1 MAENTIDTPYGQTL
15 ATFSGEEQDILS
27 LMMVD
32 KTSRAFYE
40 NQWREYNYAYQMI
53 LYEYAYQ
60 RQFNPSLPLEQQVR
74 NMFPEKKLAD
84 YKLPL
89 EFAVITRQIADEL
102 NSLPKPKW
110 SSMSDEPREKDGKS
124 KIFQKVYDFVF
135 DQCDGDWEQ
144 FKTLLGKAIYGTAI
158 EHVFHEYTEYPDYEA
173 DGVDGDG
180 QVTFKKINRV
190 INRSRFKYMDL
201 RHVLVDANA
210 TDINDAEHCFIF
222 SNIGYP
228 SFKKMFG
235 NDKVFD
241 VENVKPINPI
251 EAFVSLGEARK
262 GATFPV
268 VQLALFHD
276 VPNNR
281 TMWLANGKRINKKDL
296 HIPVPSLNGKPM
308 LPVAVHYEAK
318 ADNEFYGISKCSIIK
333 PFREVKNKLRNA
345 FFDIAK
351 KMAFNT
357 LVIDPMSDF
366 DETTYEF
373 GQPFIRAVPDEIKP
387 IPASGNLQPIV
398 DLDKQTDQDIITF
411 TGINILNTAGGSSS
425 ESATKTA
432 VRQESQVKLVEL
444 GLKMNS
450 YHGYKRRAN
459 LLKQL
464 IRLHY
469 RSGRV
474 KKIVEGTPEA
484 LVISTP
490 GVQLNRGQTEKNK
503 GKIYESKITGVGRF
517 ELKSTDL
524 QDDVELVME
533 GGNVSATKELT
544 KARQKDAAEF
554 IRSLA
559 PDPQGA
565 LPYDVNELV
574 KWAIT
579 WGELPTTIMKGQTAG
594 VEDKTPDEIIQG
606 MDLLEKPP
614 TIEDTI
620 NQQKNAQLQ
629 QAGGGQPQTSPA
641 PTAQGG
647 SPVLAGQGAV
657 SQPITPSVR

>member
-1 MAENTIDTPYGQTL
+1 MSDTLTPYGQSISK
-15 ATFSGEEQDILS
+15 FSSEEQDVLQ
-27 LMMVD
+27 LMNTD
-32 KTSRAFYE
+32 KTARVYYE
-40 NQWREYNYAYQMI
+40 NLWREFSYAYQMI

-110 SSMSDEPREKDGKS
+110 NSMTANSLARDSKS
-124 KIFQKVYDFVF
+124 KIFQKVYDYVF

-158 EHVFHEYTEYPDYEA
+158 EHVFHEYAEYPDYEA
-173 DGVDGDG
+173 ESVGDDG
-180 QVTFKKINRV
+180 QVKFKKVDRIISRT
-190 INRSRFKYMDL
+190 RFKYMDL
-201 RHVLVDANA
+201 RHVLVDCNA
-210 TDINDAEHCFIF
+210 TDINDAEHCSIL
-222 SNIGYP
+222 SNINYP
-228 SFKKMFG
+228 TFQKMCS
-235 NDKVFD
+235 DPKVFD
-241 VENVKPINPI
+241 ISEVKPIQPT
-251 EAFVSLGEARK
+251 ECFVTLGEARK
-262 GATFPV
+262 GTSYPV
-268 VQLALFHD
+268 VQLVLFHD

-281 TMWLANGKRINKKDL
+281 SMWLANGNRINIKDM
-296 HIPVPSLNGKPM
+296 HIPIPSVNGKPM
-308 LPVAVHYEAK
+308 LPIAVHYESK
-318 ADNEFYGISKCSIIK
+318 ADNEFYGISKCTIIK

-373 GQPFIRAVPDEIKP
+373 GQPFIRAIPDEIKP

-450 YHGYKRRAN
+450 CHGFKRRAI

-469 RSGRV
+469 ASGRV
-474 KKIVEGTPEA
+474 KKIAGDAPQPM
-484 LVISTP
+484 VITTP
-490 GVQLNRGQTEKNK
+490 GVQLKRGILNKNK
-503 GKIYESKITGVGRF
+503 LYEERIQGMGRF
-517 ELKSTDL
+517 ELKQTDM
-524 QDDVELVME
+524 QDDVELIME
-533 GGNVSATKELT
+533 GGNVSATKELV
-544 KARQKDAAEF
+544 KARQMDAAEF
-554 IRSLA
+554 IMKIP
-559 PDPQGA
+559 PDPQNQSN
-565 LPYDVNELV
+565 YDVAALIR
-574 KWAIT
+574 WAVE
-579 WGELPTTIMKGQTAG
+579 WGELPKEIMKGQAG
-594 VEDKTPDEIIQG
+594 GVSDKSPDQIIQG
-606 MDLLEKPP
+606 MQLLDKPP
-614 TIEDTI
+614 NIQDTL
-620 NQQKNAQLQ
+620 NQMQNGQST
-629 QAGGGQPQTSPA
+629 GQPPAPGAPPQAQA
-641 PTAQGG
+641 PTAAGG
-647 SPVLAGQGAV
+647 RPLMAGSGAV
-657 SQPITPSVR
+657 GQLPAPGA

>member
-1 MAENTIDTPYGQTL
+1 MPNPQDIETPYGTAKNQ
-15 ATFSGEEQDILS
+15 FSSEEQDILS
-27 LMMVD
+27 LMMAD
-32 KTSRAFYE
+32 KTARVFYE

-110 SSMSDEPREKDGKS
+110 TSMTDNPAARDGKS
-124 KIFQKVYDFVF
+124 KIFQRVYDYTF

-144 FKTLLGKAIYGTAI
+144 FKGLLSKAINGTNI
-158 EHVFHEYTEYPDYEA
+158 EHVFHEYAEYPDYEA
-173 DGVDGDG
+173 SEVDKDGEV
-180 QVTFKKINRV
+180 QFKKVNRV
-190 INRSRFKYMDL
+190 IDRVRFKSKDL
-201 RHVLVDANA
+201 RHVLVDCNA
-210 TDINDAEHCFIF
+210 TDINDAEHDFVL
-222 SNIGYP
+222 SNVNYP
-228 SFKKMFG
+228 SFVKMFG
-235 NDKVFD
+235 NNKNFD
-241 VENVKPINPI
+241 IEGVKPINPV
-251 EAFVSLGEARK
+251 EAFVSLGEARR
-262 GATFPV
+262 GVGFPI

-276 VPNNR
+276 KPNNR
-281 TMWLANGKRINKKDL
+281 MMWLANGKRINKRDL
-296 HIPVPSLNGKPM
+296 HIPIPSVNGMPM
-308 LPVAVHYEAK
+308 LPLAVHYEAK
-318 ADNEFYGISKCSIIK
+318 ADNEFYGISKCTIIK

-373 GQPFIRAVPDEIKP
+373 GQPFIRAIPDEIKP
-387 IPASGNLQPIV
+387 IPASGNLQPVV

-450 YHGYKRRAN
+450 YHGFKRRAI

-469 RSGRV
+469 SSGRIR
-474 KKIVEGTPEA
+474 KIAEGVPEPI
-484 LVISTP
+484 VITTP
-490 GVQLNRGQTEKNK
+490 GVQLFRRGLFNK
-503 GKIYESKITGVGRF
+503 DKVDEQKVNGVGRF
-517 ELKSTDL
+517 VLKQTDM
-524 QDDVELVME
+524 QDDVELIME
-533 GGNVSATKELT
+533 GGNVSATKELV
-544 KARQKDAAEF
+544 KARQLDAAKF
-554 IRSLA
+554 IMSIP
-559 PDPQGA
+559 PDPQKQMA
-565 LPYDVNELV
+565 YDVKALV
-574 KWAIT
+574 KWAVE
-579 WGELPTTIMKGQTAG
+579 WGELPKEICSGGDET
-594 VEDKTPDEIIQG
+594 VSDKTPEEIIQG
-606 MDLLEKPP
+606 MDLLDKPP
-614 TIEDTI
+614 TPEDFI
-620 NQQKNAQLQ
+620 NQQKNEQAAAQ
-629 QAGGGQPQTSPA
+629 GQPPVA
-641 PTAQGG
+641 PTAAGG
-647 SPVLAGQGAV
+647 RPVMSGQGAV
-657 SQPITPSVR
+657 GQPAPTGL